1 MKPVFIQYLK
11 NKAKK
16 EKKLQI
22 AQLNMAKVT
31 YQVA

>member
-1 MKPVFIQYLK
+1 MKTTFVQYLK

-22 AQLNMAKVT
+22 AQLNIAKRP
-31 YQVA
+31 QVA